1 MKNNTYNR
9 KNSGF
14 TLIELM
20 VTLAIVGIF
29 ASIALPSFSQMI
41 ENNRISTA
49 TNEFVSNLI
58 LARSE
63 ALKRSRNVTICSST
77 NQTSCSGSDDYS
89 NGWIVYTDCDG
100 NNAPTLANVD
110 CDGDTVLSEQEIIKV
125 HDGFNNIYAGGVSSF
140 TYQFS
145 GRIAGAPTTF
155 NLGKSST
162 DLKKDIV
169 VSKLGRT
176 RVDQH

>member
-1 MKNNTYNR
+1 MKNNTYNH

-63 ALKRSRNVTICSST
+63 ALKRSRNVTICPSS
-77 NQTSCSGSDDYS
+77 NQTSCGTGTDYS
-89 NGWIVYTDCDG
+89 NGWIVF
-100 NNAPTLANVD
+100 VD
-110 CDGDTVLSEQEIIKV
+110 CDGDGAVDASIDCDGDVTTPNVSEIIKV
-125 HDGFNNIYAGGVSSF
+125 HDGFNNIYTGGSVSSF
-140 TYQFS
+140 TFQFS
-145 GRIAGAPTTF
+145 GRIAGAATSF
-155 NLGKSST
+155 NVGKTSATS
-162 DLKKDIV
+162 DLKKQISI
-169 VSKLGRT
+169 SKLRK
-176 RVDQH
+176 DDM